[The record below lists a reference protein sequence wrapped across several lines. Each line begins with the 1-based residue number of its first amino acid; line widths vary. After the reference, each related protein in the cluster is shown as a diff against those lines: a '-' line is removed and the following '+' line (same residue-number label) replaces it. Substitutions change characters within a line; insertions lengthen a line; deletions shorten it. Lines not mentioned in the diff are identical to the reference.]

1 MPKLQA
7 APQSDTSSEAA
18 LPKSLLQK
26 RPARLVVVLF
36 VVAAVVAGWILL
48 NNNVN
53 STDPTVAGRPLSN
66 PHTHLH
72 TVVPGVRPG
81 TLYLGTHYGM
91 FASSDGGKTWPQQR
105 GVLNNTMITSLAI
118 SPAQPNNMAVIAL
131 LVSGVGTP
139 SGVYVSGDG
148 GNAWNARAP
157 SGLSATAYPYSVE
170 AGYTSG
176 QFYAFYTY
184 AGWYE
189 TRDMGRHWYAI
200 TQGALS
206 NMQSPSLLADPANP
220 DHLWLG
226 GDAGLY
232 ETHDD
237 GGHWNAISAVTGN
250 VTAIV
255 ASTSAPRRVY
265 CLTDQGLFRWT
276 EGDAS
281 ITRPTNVPMSPLPS
295 RLVIDASGQSL
306 YALAGQE
313 VWFSGDGGTS
323 WVQRFHFER
332 GDIVSFAIDPA
343 RPDHLYAGFFMPALV
358 LTSSNGGKT
367 WQTLTN

>member
-1 MPKLQA
+1 MPELQS
-7 APQSDTSSEAA
+7 APRSDTPSEAA
-18 LPKSLLQK
+18 PTKSLLRK

-36 VVAAVVAGWILL
+36 VVVAIVAGWMLL

-72 TVVPGVRPG
+72 TVVPGVHPG
-81 TLYLGTHYGM
+81 TLYLGTHYGI
-91 FASSDGGKTWPQQR
+91 FSSSDGGKTWPQQR
-105 GVLNNTMITSLAI
+105 GALNNMMITAIAI
-118 SPAQPNNMAVIAL
+118 SPAQPRNIAVIAL

-139 SGVYVSGDG
+139 SGVYMSSDG
-148 GNAWNARAP
+148 GNTWNARGP
-157 SGLSATAYPYSVE
+157 GGLSTTAYPYTVK
-170 AGYTSG
+170 AGYASG
-176 QFYAFYTY
+176 QFYAFYIY

-189 TRDMGRHWYAI
+189 TRDTGKHWYAI
-200 TQGALS
+200 TRGALS
-206 NMQSPSLLADPANP
+206 NMQTPSLLADPTNP

-232 ETHDD
+232 ETNDD
-237 GGHWNAISAVTGN
+237 GGHWNTIAAVTGN

-255 ASTSAPRRVY
+255 ASTSAPRRIY

-281 ITRPTNVPMSPLPS
+281 ITRLANLPMSSPPS
-295 RLVIDASGQSL
+295 RLAIDASGRSL
-306 YALAGQE
+306 YALAGQD
-313 VWFSGDGGTS
+313 VWFSGDGGSS
-323 WVQRFHFER
+323 WVRRSHFER
-332 GDIVSFAIDPA
+332 GDIIAFASDPA

-358 LTSSNGGKT
+358 LTSSDGGRT